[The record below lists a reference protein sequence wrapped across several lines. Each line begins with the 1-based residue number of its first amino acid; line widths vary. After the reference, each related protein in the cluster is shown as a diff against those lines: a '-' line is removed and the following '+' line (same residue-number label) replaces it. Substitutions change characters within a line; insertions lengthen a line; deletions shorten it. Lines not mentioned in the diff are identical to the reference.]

1 MEAIR
6 TIIVDDEARIRR
18 GIGRLL
24 STCEGNWEVVA
35 VLSSGLEALEYMDQS
50 HGDIDLLITDIRMPD
65 MDGLTLVKEAK
76 RRYTFYPV
84 MISGYN
90 DFEYMQTAIREGAV
104 DYIMKPVDRE
114 QFRRRMKEISAIIL
128 QNKRNRLHL
137 HKMERELKLTR
148 QTQMLS
154 YVTSAGLDMGRLG
167 YWVEDFPKGLY
178 VLLYIS
184 LDPVPVKS
192 RSYTS
197 KDWEAFDYAMENI
210 IIEVADR
217 MQEQYEGRM
226 EKWCWKGGDSDYW
239 VMLHSNGNPEATE
252 IEQSASDLSASIR
265 TAIALH
271 TPFSVS
277 VSYGNRME
285 DLYMLPEARQRSLS
299 LMNYR
304 LLYGSNRTFHDDMA
318 DWAVER
324 MDSELAHFA
333 HRLRAV
339 AEQANTEEAAALSQ
353 QFFQRLSQISS
364 PMTIQYAV
372 QNAYIQIH
380 SVGIEYVSGDTVP
393 VSLEKGIQ
401 SLSRA
406 AHLHVLKKELDTLIL
421 DVISLVR
428 DSRQSGSL
436 KPVEQA
442 KAWIIAHLG
451 SDLSIKSIADR
462 VYMNPSYFSRTFKMQ
477 TGVTVLDYITNLRM
491 ERAKEL
497 LTDAKHKVSD
507 VCSLVGYQDV
517 KYFSRQFKQRYGE
530 TPSKYR
536 ERLEGAD

>member
-18 GIGRLL
+18 GIERLL
-24 STCEGNWEVVA
+24 STCEGNWDVVA
-35 VLSSGLEALEYMDQS
+35 VLSNGLEALEYMEQS
-50 HGDIDLLITDIRMPD
+50 NGDIDLLITDIRMPE

-84 MISGYN
+84 MVSGYN
-90 DFEYMQTAIREGAV
+90 DFEYLQTAIREGAV

-114 QFRRRMKEISAIIL
+114 QFRRRMMEISSIII
-128 QNKRNRLHL
+128 QNKRNRLYL
-137 HKMERELKLTR
+137 HKMERELRVTR

-154 YVTSAGLDMGRLG
+154 YVTSAWLDMGRLG
-167 YWVEDFPKGLY
+167 YWVEDFPKGMY

-210 IIEVADR
+210 ITEVADR
-217 MQEQYEGRM
+217 MEKQHEGLM
-226 EKWCWKGGDSDYW
+226 DKWCWKGGDSDYW
-239 VMLHSNGNPEATE
+239 VMLHGKGSPTATE
-252 IEQSASDLSASIR
+252 IEQTAHDLSVSIR
-265 TAIALH
+265 SAIAQH

-277 VSYGNRME
+277 VSFGNRME

-304 LLYGSNRTFHDDMA
+304 LLYGSNRTFQDDMA

-339 AEQANTEEAAALSQ
+339 AEQANAEEAAVLSQ

-380 SVGIEYVSGDTVP
+380 SVGIEYVSGSAVP

-406 AHLHVLKKELDTLIL
+406 AHLHVLKQELDTLIH

-428 DSRQSGSL
+428 ESRQSSSL

-451 SDLSIKSIADR
+451 GDLGIKSIADR

-491 ERAKEL
+491 EKAKEL
-497 LTDAKHKVSD
+497 LSDSRHKVQEI
-507 VCSLVGYQDV
+507 CGLIGYQDV
-517 KYFSRQFKQRYGE
+517 KYFSRQFKQKYGE